1 MSDNIKHNLAQPN
14 ILKEVHT
21 KTVWQIGWSPDYK
34 FDAHRFDRTD
44 FVHIPEAK
52 VKLYV
57 IEEVETMQAELTRL
71 REENAELVA
80 NISKAWRMGQE
91 YWRLSDS
98 ESIANHK
105 RAERL
110 RIEFE
115 ALAKYKKDV

>member
-1 MSDNIKHNLAQPN
+1 MSEINLLQLAKNIHEASLAPSM
-14 ILKEVHT
+14 
-21 KTVWQIGWSPDYK
+21 IGLEDL
-34 FDAHRFDRTD
+34 
-44 FVHIPEAK
+44 PEWIKSVVAVGKSFSQETLDLRAK
-52 VKLYV
+52 
-57 IEEVETMQAELTRL
+57 LTRL

-115 ALAKYKKDV
+115 AIAKYKKDV